1 MLRLRGKIA
10 IILILILCYA
20 IFYFNILG
28 TRTIEEV
35 VENGKITYEFEEE
48 DVIKYI
54 DKKVEEL
61 QKSQEE
67 AQKETQ
73 KSQDIQFKATIYIT
87 MGSIVISTV
96 ISIISLYF
104 QCKEN
109 KKENTY
115 KIMEILPETI
125 EKMNIIITIL
135 LKDKRYKNIINTI
148 DSKTLS
154 EFNIKELQEIFEHDN
169 KGKPNIF
176 NQIEKIIC
184 YSKTQDRYEEY
195 LKENY
200 REEKYKEIFPKK
212 YTKLIEDTLDKMN
225 FLCEIIIKNDSKFIY
240 EQYNTIIL
248 DSICKLSII
257 IAKDNKNIINKKY
270 IKIIK
275 LYNKWNKKEK

>member
-10 IILILILCYA
+10 IILILILCYV

-28 TRTIEEV
+28 TRTIKEEV
-35 VENGKITYEFEEE
+35 VENGKVTYEFEEE

-54 DKKVEEL
+54 DKKEEESK
-61 QKSQEE
+61 KSQNV
-67 AQKETQ
+67 
-73 KSQDIQFKATIYIT
+73 QFKVTIYIT
-87 MGSIVISTV
+87 MFSIFTSAI
-96 ISIISLYF
+96 ISILSLIV

-109 KKENTY
+109 KKENCY

-135 LKDKRYKNIINTI
+135 LKDNRYKNIIDTI

-154 EFNIKELQEIFEHDN
+154 EFNIKEIQEIFEHDN

-184 YSKTQDRYEEY
+184 YSKTQDRYEKY

-225 FLCEIIIKNDSKFIY
+225 FLCEIIIINDSKFIY